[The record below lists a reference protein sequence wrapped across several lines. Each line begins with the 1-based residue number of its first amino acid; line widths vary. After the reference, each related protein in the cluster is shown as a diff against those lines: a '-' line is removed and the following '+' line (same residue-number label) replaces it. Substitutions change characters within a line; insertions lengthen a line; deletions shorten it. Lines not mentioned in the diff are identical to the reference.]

1 MNPYTPRPGS
11 KVELAI
17 ALLAEEG
24 PKNRARLA
32 SEMYCEQKNIEAS
45 MKTAIDA
52 GYIIR
57 FKDEDGQTKWMLTQ
71 TPEPKPAPALFPE
84 QKYHA
89 DLITDE
95 LDTLEEEFSCAIW
108 SNGELTL
115 HRDGDILATLC
126 PDDILKLRKFLHCF
140 TAPTTL

>member
-17 ALLAEEG
+17 ALLAQEG
-24 PKNRARLA
+24 PQNRARLA
-32 SEMYCEQKNIEAS
+32 SEMDCEQKNIEAHI
-45 MKTAIDA
+45 KGALDA

-57 FKDEDGQTKWMLTQ
+57 FKDQDGQTKWMLTQ
-71 TPEPKPAPALFPE
+71 TPEPKPEPIME
-84 QKYHA
+84 QQNHY

-95 LDTLEEEFSCAIW
+95 LDTIEEEEFSCAIW

-115 HRDGDILATLC
+115 HRDGDILAMLS
-126 PDDILKLRKFLHCF
+126 PADILMLRKFLHCF

>member
-24 PKNRARLA
+24 PQNRARLA

-57 FKDEDGQTKWMLTQ
+57 FKDEDGQTKWMLSQ
-71 TPEPKPAPALFPE
+71 MPEPKPAPIVD
-84 QKYHA
+84 QQHHY

-95 LDTLEEEFSCAIW
+95 LDTIEEEEFSCAIW

-115 HRDGDILATLC
+115 HRDGDILATLI
-126 PDDILKLRKFLHCF
+126 PSDILKLRKFLHCF

>member
-24 PKNRARLA
+24 PQNRARLA
-32 SEMYCEQKNIEAS
+32 SEMDCEQKNIEAS

-57 FKDEDGQTKWMLTQ
+57 FKDQDGQTKWMLTQ
-71 TPEPKPAPALFPE
+71 TPEPKPAPIVG
-84 QKYHA
+84 QKNHY

-95 LDTLEEEFSCAIW
+95 LDTIEEEFSCAIW

-115 HRDGDILATLC
+115 NRGGDILATLS
-126 PDDILKLRKFLHCF
+126 PADILMLRKFLHCF